1 MNAAGMDGRRSPRRN
16 IGVSREARRRF
27 DACVQSRCRFEASP
41 SDYES
46 AQALR
51 LEPPGPLGP
60 GTVSA
65 FACCHLQELA
75 VDELKLDKSFV
86 MRMTQDRGAAAIV
99 RTTSTWPTP
108 WA

>member
-1 MNAAGMDGRRSPRRN
+1 M
-16 IGVSREARRRF
+16 
-27 DACVQSRCRFEASP
+27 
-41 SDYES
+41 
-46 AQALR
+46 
-51 LEPPGPLGP
+51 
-60 GTVSA
+60 SA